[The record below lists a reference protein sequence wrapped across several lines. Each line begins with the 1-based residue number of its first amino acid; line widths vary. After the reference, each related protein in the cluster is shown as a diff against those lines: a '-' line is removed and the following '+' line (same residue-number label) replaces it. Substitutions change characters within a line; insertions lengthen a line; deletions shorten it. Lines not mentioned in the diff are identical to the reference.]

1 MEGYFRAVKIMSSY
15 SSGGGKTARSNMRGT
30 VLWRNSRE
38 RMQTYATTSSCPFNT
53 ERESE
58 RKLVRFC
65 FSLFLTLRS
74 IMASSSDIARY
85 LTLGS
90 ADSSALAEVIT
101 DYFADRESD
110 HGIDS
115 DDDFL
120 PTGMHTIVCC
130 MTLEHNYN
138 NSVNTNSH
146 AL

>member
-1 MEGYFRAVKIMSSY
+1 MEGYFRAVKIISSY
-15 SSGGGKTARSNMRGT
+15 SSGGGKTPRNVRGT
-30 VLWRNSRE
+30 VLRRNSRE
-38 RMQTYATTSSCPFNT
+38 RMRTYAATSSCPFST

-65 FSLFLTLRS
+65 FSLFLALRS

-90 ADSSALAEVIT
+90 ADSSAFAEVIT
-101 DYFADRESD
+101 DYFADHECD

-120 PTGMHTIVCC
+120 PTGMHTT
-130 MTLEHNYN
+130 MYG
-138 NSVNTNSH
+138 
-146 AL
+146 A